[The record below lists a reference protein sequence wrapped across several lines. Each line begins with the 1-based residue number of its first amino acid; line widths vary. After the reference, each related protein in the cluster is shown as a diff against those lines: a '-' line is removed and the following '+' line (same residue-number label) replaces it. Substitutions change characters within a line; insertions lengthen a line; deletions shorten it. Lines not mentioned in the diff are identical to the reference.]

1 MLSAHTILSLAHIFV
16 LGPLLLAI
24 GFNYVPANVT
34 LGIGALVIVY
44 HLYKY
49 FAVRQSWVNLFHVLV
64 LGPALLAA
72 GLIPS
77 KQRWPRELVL
87 MLGFAAIGYHAY
99 YLVTS
104 SSH

>member
-1 MLSAHTILSLAHIFV
+1 MNTRTILSLAHILL

-24 GFNYVPANVT
+24 GFGYIPTPVT
-34 LGIGALVIVY
+34 LGVGAVVIAY

-49 FAVRQSWVNLFHVLV
+49 FAVRAAWINLFHAFV

-72 GLIPS
+72 GALPA
-77 KQRWPRELVL
+77 QRWPRELVL

-99 YLVTS
+99 YLVAA
-104 SSH
+104 

>member
-24 GFNYVPANVT
+24 GFGYVSANVT
-34 LGIGALVIVY
+34 LGIGALIIVY

-49 FAVRQSWVNLFHVLV
+49 FAVRPSWVNLFHVLV
-64 LGPALLAA
+64 LGPALITA
-72 GLIPS
+72 GATT
-77 KQRWPRELVL
+77 QRWPRELVL

-99 YLVTS
+99 YLVIS

>member
-1 MLSAHTILSLAHIFV
+1 MTLDSHTILSLAHILV

-24 GFNYVPANVT
+24 GFGYIPAYGT
-34 LGIGALVIVY
+34 LGFGAAVIVY

-49 FAVRQSWVNLFHVLV
+49 FAIRASWINLFHAFV

-72 GLIPS
+72 GSLPAE
-77 KQRWPRELVL
+77 RWPRELVL

-99 YLVTS
+99 YAFAA
-104 SSH
+104 